1 MKLWKKPRL
10 AAALCAVVVL
20 VCAAAPAVFLSV
32 VDAASLGHSQA
43 VADPYT
49 APTPTADDYYLLRQL
64 SARQLTQS
72 KYTFQP
78 GDTGQERKPLI
89 YYNNQANDLTDMTNG
104 WDYVDTVN
112 TALQSLADV
121 GAISQAWA
129 DYAADWYSTEET
141 TLTTYD
147 ERQYSLTVPYYSV
160 DSLGLVTFKRF
171 AVQNGVPTTLMTL
184 KMDSRTGQVY
194 SFWLSTPADSAAAHD
209 PESLPKE
216 AALRAFADQ
225 AGLTSLGDW
234 ARREDLTYPRAI
246 YSLNGQALVA
256 AASGTYTVND
266 YFTYS
271 GATSD
276 RWYVSIELSLCA
288 EANLPLRMQ
297 DDTTNLEKEANPD
310 A

>member
-1 MKLWKKPRL
+1 ML
-10 AAALCAVVVL
+10 AVGVAVGIYFALQPYVGTEEIGWMCIL
-20 VCAAAPAVFLSV
+20 GAAPF
-32 VDAASLGHSQA
+32 AACGFFTYHGM
-43 VADPYT
+43 T
-49 APTPTADDYYLLRQL
+49 AEQVLWAWFKSEILCPKRLMFKSDSYYYE
-64 SARQLTQS
+64 AM
-72 KYTFQP
+72 QP
-78 GDTGQERKPLI
+78 AIRAGIKRK
-89 YYNNQANDLTDMTNG
+89 
-104 WDYVDTVN
+104 
-112 TALQSLADV
+112 S
-121 GAISQAWA
+121 
-129 DYAADWYSTEET
+129 
-141 TLTTYD
+141 
-147 ERQYSLTVPYYSV
+147 
-160 DSLGLVTFKRF
+160 
-171 AVQNGVPTTLMTL
+171 TLMAL

-234 ARREDLTYPRAI
+234 TWREDLTYPRAI

-256 AASGTYTVND
+256 AASGAYTVND